1 MLKKFLVLLMLP
13 LVFWGCQASG
23 LKLKIRYDQID
34 SLKQGDRVILDQNHI
49 GMVTGVNYSDEGF
62 FLVEIV
68 IQKEFANAATEHSRF
83 FIIIDPKDKSRK
95 AIEMIAIRKGGA
107 PLLNNVILDGSTR
120 SSALFDQMIIGFEK
134 GLEDFK
140 KQLEQFT
147 DDLSKIP
154 ESEEFKKLEDE
165 LKSLYDEMKRA
176 GKEVR
181 EKIQKELLPLLE
193 QELEK
198 LKERLQKDGREEE
211 LKPLEIEMEKIKEI

>member
-1 MLKKFLVLLMLP
+1 MLKKFLVLLLLP
-13 LVFWGCQASG
+13 LVFWGCQESG
-23 LKLKIRYDQID
+23 LKLKIRYDQND
-34 SLKQGDRVILDQNHI
+34 GLKQGDRVIFEQNHI

-68 IQKEFANAATEHSRF
+68 IQKEFTNAATEHSRF
-83 FIIIDPKDKSRK
+83 FIIIDPTDKSHK
-95 AIEMIAIRKGGA
+95 AVEMIEIRKGGA
-107 PLLNNVILDGSTR
+107 LLRNNVILDGSTR

-140 KQLEQFT
+140 KQFEQFT
-147 DDLSKIP
+147 EDLSKIP
-154 ESEEFKKLEDE
+154 ESEEFKRLEDE
-165 LKSLYDEMKRA
+165 LKSLYDEMKRS

-211 LKPLEIEMEKIKEI
+211 LKPLEIEMEKIREI

>member
-1 MLKKFLVLLMLP
+1 MLKNFLVLLLLP
-13 LVFWGCQASG
+13 LIFWGCQESG
-23 LKLKIRYDQID
+23 LKLKIRYDQND
-34 SLKQGDRVILDQNHI
+34 GLKQGDRVIFEQNHI

-62 FLVEIV
+62 FLVELV
-68 IQKEFANAATEHSRF
+68 IQKQFTNAVTEHSRF
-83 FIIIDPKDKSRK
+83 FIIIDPTDKSHK
-95 AIEMIAIRKGGA
+95 AVEMIKIHEGGV
-107 PLLNNVILDGSTR
+107 PLQNNVILNGSTR

-140 KQLEQFT
+140 EQFEQFKE
-147 DDLSKIP
+147 DLGKIP
-154 ESEEFKKLEDE
+154 ESEEFKRLEDE
-165 LKSLYDEMKRA
+165 LKYLYDEMKRS

-198 LKERLQKDGREEE
+198 LRERLQKDGREEE